1 MADDDVTAPRDIRA
15 GGCRVLAPGDP
26 DWDGARSV
34 FNLLI
39 DERPAAIALP
49 QDEADVIDAVAVAR
63 ERGLRVT
70 AQGTGHGAGSLLPLD
85 GIMLVNTSR
94 LTEVGIDAD
103 ARRVRV
109 GAGVRWR
116 DVAPRLAELGLAAL
130 HGSSPDVGIAGYSL
144 GGGIGWLSRRHG
156 LQCNAVRAVELV
168 TADGRMLRVD
178 ADHEPELFWALRGGG
193 GSFGIV
199 TAIEFDVVPVAEL
212 AAGAL
217 FFPAERTAEVL
228 RAWTDLLPSLPDELT
243 TWVAVI
249 HFPPFD
255 EVPAEVRGRSF
266 AIVMAAFL
274 GPESAARDLL
284 APVIDL
290 GPELDAFATQ
300 SPSALGTLAMD
311 PEQPLPY
318 RTVSAVLDRLP
329 PETIDEVARI
339 AADASALTLV
349 QFRHAGG
356 ALSRVD
362 AEAGSLA
369 ALPGD
374 VVMFGLGLVAGPGAE
389 ATVRAR
395 LAELASA
402 VAPAFAGDYANLV
415 EEPADASAFFDAA
428 TWDRLERVKADWDP
442 DDVVVG
448 THHVPARARA

>member
-1 MADDDVTAPRDIRA
+1 MTIANDRPRTSAGTSSNGGKWMTATQVVSSS
-15 GGCRVLAPGDP
+15 GS
-26 DWDGARSV
+26 DGNRSVQARSTSAV
-34 FNLLI
+34 
-39 DERPAAIALP
+39 RSAGKKSAPAASSATGTTSNSIA
-49 QDEADVIDAVAVAR
+49 
-63 ERGLRVT
+63 VT
-70 AQGTGHGAGSLLPLD
+70 MPK
-85 GIMLVNTSR
+85 
-94 LTEVGIDAD
+94 
-103 ARRVRV
+103 
-109 GAGVRWR
+109 
-116 DVAPRLAELGLAAL
+116 
-130 HGSSPDVGIAGYSL
+130 
-144 GGGIGWLSRRHG
+144 
-156 LQCNAVRAVELV
+156 
-168 TADGRMLRVD
+168 
-178 ADHEPELFWALRGGG
+178 
-193 GSFGIV
+193 
-199 TAIEFDVVPVAEL
+199 
-212 AAGAL
+212 
-217 FFPAERTAEVL
+217 
-228 RAWTDLLPSLPDELT
+228 LPDELT

-290 GPELDAFATQ
+290 GPELDALATQ

>member
-15 GGCRVLAPGDP
+15 GGCRLLSSGDAE
-26 DWDGARSV
+26 WDAARSV
-34 FNLLI
+34 FNLLL
-39 DERPAAIALP
+39 DQRPAAIALP
-49 QDEADVIDAVAVAR
+49 DDAADVVEAVAVAR

-70 AQGTGHGAGSLLPLD
+70 AQGTGHGAGSLGPLD
-85 GIMLVNTSR
+85 GVMLIDTSR
-94 LTEVGIDAD
+94 LIEVAIDAE

-109 GAGVRWR
+109 GAGTRWR
-116 DVAPRLAELGLAAL
+116 DVVPRLSELRLAAL

-144 GGGIGWLSRRHG
+144 GGGIGWLSRAHG
-156 LQCNAVRAVELV
+156 LQCNAVRAIEVV

-199 TAIEFDVVPVAEL
+199 PALEFDVVPVAEL

-217 FFPAERTAEVL
+217 FFPVARVAEVL
-228 RAWTDLLPSLPDELT
+228 GVWSDLLPSLPDELT

-274 GPESAARDLL
+274 GTESVARALL
-284 APVIDL
+284 APLIEL
-290 GPELDAFATQ
+290 GPELDALATQ
-300 SPSALGTLAMD
+300 SPLALGTLAMD
-311 PEQPLPY
+311 PEQPLPF
-318 RTVSAVLDRLP
+318 RSTSAVLDRLP
-329 PETIDEVARI
+329 MEAIDEVAPI

-356 ALSRVD
+356 ALSRRSAD
-362 AEAGSLA
+362 AGSLA
-369 ALPGD
+369 ALPGGI
-374 VVMFGLGLVAGPGAE
+374 VMFALGVVAGPDAD
-389 ATVRAR
+389 ASVSAR
-395 LAELASA
+395 LAELAAA
-402 VAPAFAGDYANLV
+402 VAPHRAGDYANLV
-415 EEPADASAFFDAA
+415 EEPADARTFFDAA
-428 TWDRLERVKADWDP
+428 TWDRLERMKAEWDP
-442 DDVVVG
+442 DDLVVG